1 MKLIRLIFGAILL
14 AAGCQSQTQTVD
26 LTTGDDGSF
35 GLAPQIQNICG
46 RQAQCLDGD
55 WKAFVDQ
62 YETGYYDYHRNPMP
76 DDQTFF
82 ADKKFHEDRT
92 KLVEYDFDLASTLR
106 VPGDWNTQRQELYM
120 YEGTVWYRQTFTAA
134 PAAGRRQFIHF
145 GAANYEAIVGLNGHV
160 AAKHIGGFTPFDIEV
175 TNRLTEGDNSL
186 IVKVDNKRVLS
197 GVPTINSDWWNY
209 GGITRSVYLLDVPE
223 TFIREY
229 SVGLSEDGTK
239 ICGWAQLDGP
249 VLSQE
254 VTLTIPELGV
264 SVSSLSDVSGRAV
277 FEVAA
282 EPSRWSPHSPKL
294 YDVTLSTSDDSVS
307 DRIGFRTVEVSGTQI
322 LLNGE
327 PVFCKGICIHEE
339 EPFEPSGRATGAE
352 DDKVLL
358 QWAKDL
364 GCNFLRLAH
373 YPHNEDMVRLA
384 EEMGFMV
391 WDEIPVYW
399 TIDWTNPDTYA
410 NAEHQLRDM
419 ITRDRNRAGVII
431 WSMAN
436 ETPRGDDRLHFL
448 RSLIDKAREMDP
460 SRLVSAAMEKDYL
473 DENTL
478 TVQDQLIDYVDII
491 SFNQYVGW
499 YDGDSDKCDRMSWNF
514 PVKKPV
520 FITEMG
526 GGAKYGLHGDRT
538 ERFTE
543 EYQDYLFVKNLEM
556 LDRIPELAGVTPW
569 ILKDFRSPRR
579 FLPGIQDDFNRKGL
593 VSEKGEHKLAFE
605 TYREWRQPHHLIAK

>member
-1 MKLIRLIFGAILL
+1 MKHTKLILGALLL

-26 LTTGDDGSF
+26 LTGGDDGCF
-35 GLAPQIQNICG
+35 GLAPQIQNVGG
-46 RQAQCLDGD
+46 RQTQCLDGD

-62 YETGYYDYHRNPMP
+62 YETGYYDYRRKAMP

-92 KLVEYDFDLASTLR
+92 QLVEYDFDLASTLR

-120 YEGTVWYRQTFTAA
+120 YEGTVWYRQTFKAA
-134 PAAGRRQFIHF
+134 PVAGRRQFIHF
-145 GAANYEAIVGLNGHV
+145 GAANYEAVVGLNGHV

-175 TNRLTEGDNSL
+175 TERLVEGDNSL
-186 IVKVDNKRVLS
+186 IVKVDNKRLRA
-197 GVPTINSDWWNY
+197 GVPTLNSDWWNY
-209 GGITRSVYLLDVPE
+209 GGITRSVYLVDVPE
-223 TFIREY
+223 TFIRDY
-229 SVGLSEDGTK
+229 SVGLSEDGKK

-249 VLSQE
+249 ALSQE
-254 VTLTIPELGV
+254 VTLNIPELGV
-264 SVSSLSDVSGRAV
+264 SISSLSDVSGRAI

-282 EPSRWSPHSPKL
+282 EPSRWSPDSPKL
-294 YDVTLSTSDDSVS
+294 YDVSLSTSEDSVS
-307 DRIGFRTVEVSGTQI
+307 DRIGFRSVEVSGTQI

-352 DDKVLL
+352 DDRVLL

-373 YPHNEDMVRLA
+373 YPHNEEMVRLA

-436 ETPRGDDRLHFL
+436 ETPHGDARLHFL
-448 RSLIDKAREMDP
+448 RSLVDKAREMDP
-460 SRLVSAAMEKDYL
+460 SRLVSAAMEKDNL

-499 YDGDSDKCDRMSWNF
+499 YDGDSDKCDRMNWIF
-514 PVKKPV
+514 PVQKPV

-543 EYQDYLFVKNLEM
+543 EYQDYLFVKNLAM

-593 VSEKGEHKLAFE
+593 VSEKGERKLAFE
-605 TYREWRQPHHLIAK
+605 TYRQWRK

>member
-1 MKLIRLIFGAILL
+1 MKHTKLILGAILL

-26 LTTGDDGSF
+26 LTTGDDGCF
-35 GLAPQIQNICG
+35 GLAPQIQNVGG
-46 RQAQCLDGD
+46 RQTQCLDGD

-62 YETGYYDYHRNPMP
+62 YETGYYDYRRNPMP
-76 DDQTFF
+76 DSQTFF
-82 ADKKFHEDRT
+82 SDRKFHEDRT
-92 KLVEYDFDLASTLR
+92 QLVEYDFDLASTLR

-120 YEGTVWYRQTFTAA
+120 YEGTVWYRKTFKAA

-145 GAANYEAIVGLNGHV
+145 GAANYEAVVGINGHV

-175 TNRLTEGDNSL
+175 TGRLSGGDNSL

-197 GVPTINSDWWNY
+197 GVPTVNSDWWNY
-209 GGITRSVYLLDVPE
+209 GGITRSVYLVDVPE
-223 TFIREY
+223 TFIRDY
-229 SVGLSEDGTK
+229 SVRLSEDGKK

-249 VLSQE
+249 ALSQE
-254 VTLTIPELGV
+254 VKLNIPELGV
-264 SVSSLSDVSGRAV
+264 SVSSLSDVSGRAT

-282 EPSRWSPHSPKL
+282 EPSRWSPDSPKL
-294 YDVTLSTSDDSVS
+294 YDVTLSTSEDSVS
-307 DRIGFRTVEVSGTQI
+307 DRIGFRSVEVSGTQI

-352 DDKVLL
+352 DDRVLL

-373 YPHNEDMVRLA
+373 YPHNEKMVRLA

-436 ETPRGDDRLHFL
+436 ETPRGDARLHFL

-460 SRLVSAAMEKDYL
+460 SRLVSAAMEKDNL

-499 YDGDSDKCDRMSWNF
+499 YDGDCDKCDRMSWTF
-514 PVKKPV
+514 PVQKPV

-543 EYQDYLFVKNLEM
+543 EYQDYLFVKNLAM

-593 VSEKGEHKLAFE
+593 VSEKGERKLAFE
-605 TYREWRQPHHLIAK
+605 TYRQWRK

>member
-1 MKLIRLIFGAILL
+1 MKNAKLIFAALLL
-14 AAGCQSQTQTVD
+14 AAGFSGQAQTVD
-26 LTTGDDGSF
+26 LTAGDDGCF
-35 GLAPQIQNICG
+35 GLAPQIQNVPG
-46 RQAQCLDGD
+46 RQTQCLDGD

-62 YETGYYDYHRNPMP
+62 YETGYYDYRRKAYPENK
-76 DDQTFF
+76 TFF
-82 ADKKFHEDRT
+82 ADRKFHEDKT
-92 KLVEYDFDLASTLR
+92 KLVEYDFDLAPTLR
-106 VPGDWNTQRQELYM
+106 VPGDWNTQRPQLYM
-120 YEGTVWYRQTFTAA
+120 YEGTVWYRQTFNAA

-145 GAANYEAIVGLNGHV
+145 GAANYESVVGLNGHV

-175 TNRLTEGDNSL
+175 TDWLIDGNNSL

-197 GVPTINSDWWNY
+197 GVPTVNSDWWNY
-209 GGITRSVYLLDVPE
+209 GGITRSVYLVDVPE
-223 TFIREY
+223 TFIRDY
-229 SVGLSEDGTK
+229 SVGLSKDGKK

-249 VLSQE
+249 ALSQK
-254 VTLTIPELGV
+254 VMLSVPELGIAV
-264 SVSSLSDVSGRAV
+264 SAQPDAGGLAT

-282 EPSRWSPHSPKL
+282 KPSRWSPASPKL
-294 YDVTLSTSDDSVS
+294 YDVTLSTADDCVS
-307 DRIGFRTVEVSGTQI
+307 DRIGFRTVEVSGTKI

-327 PVFCKGICIHEE
+327 PVFCKGISIHEE

-352 DDKVLL
+352 DDRELL
-358 QWAKDL
+358 KWAKDL

-373 YPHNEDMVRLA
+373 YPHNEEMVRLA

-431 WSMAN
+431 WSMSN
-436 ETPRGDDRLHFL
+436 ETPRGDARMHFL
-448 RSLIDKAREMDP
+448 CSLIDKAREMDP
-460 SRLVSAAMEKDYL
+460 TRLVSSAMEKDYA
-473 DENTL
+473 DKNTL
-478 TVQDQLIDYVDII
+478 TVKDPLIEYVDII

-499 YDGDSDKCDRMSWNF
+499 YDGNSDKCDRLSWTF
-514 PVKKPV
+514 PVQKPV
-520 FITEMG
+520 VITEMG

-543 EYQDYLFVKNLEM
+543 EYQECLYEKNLAM
-556 LDRIPELAGVTPW
+556 LDRIPELAGVSPW
-569 ILKDFRSPRR
+569 ILKDFRSPKR

-593 VSEKGEHKLAFE
+593 VSEKGERKLAFE
-605 TYREWRQPHHLIAK
+605 VYRKWRSE